1 MAERARRQVHTNVR
15 QVSLTNLDTQLTQSG
30 EQPVAAPAAAEST
43 VSKRKKVNE
52 SVQEKQNGNE
62 EEEEVEAAHHDRLDE
77 APETRPET
85 ATKEGELETTPGSA
99 KKKGRT
105 ANVKPPFQNASQ
117 QALDCIASVKGCPVM
132 LTNALRFVQNPDT
145 ELFVIRVGDVLRAF
159 FQKAAARN
167 TDLIVAAIYKK
178 VQGKHW
184 RCVFVPLRAD
194 KTLGAPLDLPAMA
207 VLGPAPREVSY
218 DKAAFSA
225 LATELRNE
233 LTAPPAPLPARPL
246 AVRQPKRARTPAP
259 AAPAAAGVVTPYVAD
274 LAPHIESLATVVESA
289 NRLLA
294 NVRDVQRDQEE
305 LFAELNARNRQL
317 YDLLLALVR
326 AHAGLPDPRP
336 SAEVRPRGG

>member
-1 MAERARRQVHTNVR
+1 MAERARRLTTANVR
-15 QVSLTNLDTQLTQSG
+15 LASLTDLDTQLTQSG
-30 EQPVAAPAAAEST
+30 EQPVAAPAAAEAAT
-43 VSKRKKVNE
+43 SKRKKGNE
-52 SVQEKQNGNE
+52 SALEKQSGNE
-62 EEEEVEAAHHDRLDE
+62 EEEEEEAPHQDCLDE
-77 APETRPET
+77 AVDTRPET
-85 ATKEGELETTPGSA
+85 ATKEGELETTPEPA

-105 ANVKPPFQNASQ
+105 AIVKPPFQNASQ
-117 QALDCIASVKGCPVM
+117 QALELIASVKGCPVM
-132 LTNALRFVQNPDT
+132 LANALRFVQNPDK
-145 ELFVIRVGDVLRAF
+145 ELLVIRVGDVLRAY

-184 RCVFVPLRAD
+184 RCIFVPLRAD
-194 KTLGAPLDLPAMA
+194 KTLGKPLDLPAMA
-207 VLGPAPREVSY
+207 VLGRAPGEVSY
-218 DKAAFSA
+218 DKAAFSSV
-225 LATELRNE
+225 ATELRAE